1 MITDTDRRYD
11 CNVCGESHTRDEV
24 LLKVNTDLL
33 SALEY
38 APRADMDEDSPLHA
52 LHGAILHALDEL
64 ELLGVEGF
72 IHPEN

>member
-1 MITDTDRRYD
+1 MKTDTEHRYM
-11 CNVCGESHTRDEV
+11 CTLCGEPHTRDEIV
-24 LLKVNTDLL
+24 LKVNADLL

-38 APRADMDEDSPLHA
+38 APEADKDEGSPLHA

-72 IHPEN
+72 RHPED